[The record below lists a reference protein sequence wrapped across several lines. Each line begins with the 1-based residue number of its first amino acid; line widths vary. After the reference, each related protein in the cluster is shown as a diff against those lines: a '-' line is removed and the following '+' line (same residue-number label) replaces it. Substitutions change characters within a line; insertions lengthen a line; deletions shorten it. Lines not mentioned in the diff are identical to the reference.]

1 MTECEVMSQEK
12 FDANEDH
19 IRAVVDALMRDTHR
33 RKKFRVLRLRETHTK
48 EYLAEVFAIPG
59 YGPVIAHHSYGDPD
73 LLSRV
78 VVHAPRGRGKLR
90 PVVAP
95 LTDDPNQRFPIMAR
109 SFQYRLPVE
118 RIRQWIEDGETEVFI
133 THSVSKP
140 AGKPQR

>member
-1 MTECEVMSQEK
+1 MTECGVMSQEK

-19 IRAVVDALMRDTHR
+19 IRAVVEALMGKAHS

-73 LLSRV
+73 LLGV
-78 VVHAPRGRGKLR
+78 VMVAAPRGRGNGRL
-90 PVVAP
+90 VVAP
-95 LTDDPNQRFPIMAR
+95 LTDNPSQRFPISAR
-109 SFQYRLPVE
+109 SFQYRLPVK
-118 RIRQWIEDGETEVFI
+118 RIRQWIEDGETEHFI
-133 THSVSKP
+133 TRSVSKA